1 MHDLGLHVAMT
12 CINSTWFNTHHRLEA
27 AVHCSRIG
35 GRQTQEEGEA
45 REQLGFH
52 ISLCSISMTFWWEPS
67 CIGKQHHGNPWVFL
81 VGGLAK
87 HIACSSNGNPTRQT
101 LKQLRQASWECT
113 QLCKCINTEATPQGR
128 GPKPSP
134 KNPPKP
140 NILES

>member
-1 MHDLGLHVAMT
+1 MASGNTTATPVAFTSACAASHDILVGAKLHFV
-12 CINSTWFNTHHRLEA
+12 
-27 AVHCSRIG
+27 
-35 GRQTQEEGEA
+35 
-45 REQLGFH
+45 
-52 ISLCSISMTFWWEPS
+52 
-67 CIGKQHHGNPWVFL
+67 QHHGNPWVFL

-113 QLCKCINTEATPQGR
+113 QLCKCINTEATPQTGR

-140 NILES
+140 NILESYLEPLI